1 MLLTRARGLRP
12 YRTPFRLIDRLLE
25 LIRDVHRRSLWQ
37 VLGVYVAS
45 SWGVLQV
52 IEFLIETA
60 GLPEWVQ
67 PFALVLLLIGL
78 PIVLA
83 TAFVQEGSPGRA
95 RSGDGPRAEE
105 RSPAPSGPSEPEP
118 AETAPSRR
126 ARWLTWRNALLG
138 GAAAFALLLVVVGAF
153 YAMRNLG
160 IGPAATLSAQGVL
173 DARDE
178 ILLADFA
185 SQGGDSSLAPV
196 VTEALRVDLGNSDFL
211 RLTEANRLASVL
223 ARMGRDDERL
233 TEDAALEA
241 ATREGIKAVLAGEV
255 ARLGPGHVLTARILE
270 PVTGNTL
277 ASFRSVA
284 RTEADLI
291 DAIDALSAS
300 IRAKVGESLR
310 SVARSEPLAA
320 VTTGSLEAL
329 RLYTRA
335 IERSRAG
342 DEFGAIPL
350 LEDAIEADP
359 AFAMAH
365 RKLAVALANTG
376 GSPERIREAATRAHE
391 LGGRL
396 TDRERHLAAAYYYAN
411 VEADRER
418 AIEAYEAVLAIDPD
432 DPTAQNNLGLALIDA
447 GRFEEAERVLLR
459 AVRTT
464 DLATPYVNLIRL
476 MWITRRD
483 DEATAW
489 LDSLGVRSPDAL
501 STLFLTAS
509 QRQLRRRWAEGHDA
523 DAAVVGLPQ
532 MPAQFDAFLTT
543 LVANADIGLGR
554 LGEARGHWADAV
566 ETARATDEPARWT
579 IGLAALWAVN
589 ELLAAQDTARAVRL
603 VEDALAEFPPDT
615 LEGYRAELFQAAA
628 VLAAAGRTERAE
640 ALVSAIAATPDATG
654 DETER
659 LAREAYAF
667 WLAFGRER
675 YEEAIRIQRGIR
687 EGLPGCD
694 RARCPGTIIL
704 ALALDAAGRVDEAIE
719 AYEEHVDGSVADDVP
734 LDAAALGTALERLA
748 LLHASQGRAA
758 EARAY
763 LAQLADMWGDGD
775 PPLANRVR
783 RVERELASLV
793 EPAVN

>member
-1 MLLTRARGLRP
+1 MLLARARGLRH
-12 YRTPFRLIDRLLE
+12 RTPYTLIDRLLD

-52 IEFLIETA
+52 IEFLIDTA
-60 GLPEWVQ
+60 GLPGWVQ

-78 PIVLA
+78 PIVVA
-83 TAFVQEGSPGRA
+83 TAFVQEGSPGKA
-95 RSGDGPRAEE
+95 WSGDRPGAGEH
-105 RSPAPSGPSEPEP
+105 SPAPVGPSEPHTTG
-118 AETAPSRR
+118 AVPSRR
-126 ARWLTWRNALLG
+126 ARWFTWRNALLG
-138 GAAAFALLLVVVGAF
+138 GAAAFALLVVVVGAF
-153 YAMRNLG
+153 YAMRNFG

-185 SQGGDSSLAPV
+185 SQGGDTALAPV

-223 ARMGRDDERL
+223 GRMGRGDDRL
-233 TEDAALEA
+233 AEDVALEA

-270 PVTGNTL
+270 PTTGNTL

-291 DAIDALSAS
+291 DAIDELSGS

-335 IERSRAG
+335 VERSRAG

-350 LEDAIEADP
+350 LEDAIEVDP

-376 GSPERIREAATRAHE
+376 GSLDRIREAATRAHE
-391 LGGRL
+391 LRGRL
-396 TDRERHLAAAYYYAN
+396 TDRERHLAAAYYYDN
-411 VEADRER
+411 VKADRDR

-432 DPTAQNNLGLALIDA
+432 DPTAQNNLGLALVEA

-464 DLATPYVNLIRL
+464 DIITPYVNLIRL

-483 DEATAW
+483 DEAVAW
-489 LDSLGVRSPDAL
+489 LDSLSARSPEAL
-501 STLFLTAS
+501 NTLFMTAS
-509 QRQLRRRWAEGHDA
+509 LRQLRRRWSDGYDT
-523 DAAVVGLPQ
+523 DAAIAG
-532 MPAQFDAFLTT
+532 PAQLPPQVRAFMST
-543 LVANADIGLGR
+543 LVANAAVGLGR
-554 LGEARGHWADAV
+554 LREARGHWAHAL
-566 ETARATDEPARWT
+566 EEARSTSEPARWT
-579 IGLAALWAVN
+579 VGLAALWAAN
-589 ELLAAQDTARAVRL
+589 ELLASQDTARAVRL
-603 VEDALAEFPPDT
+603 VQDALAEFPPAT
-615 LEGYRAELFQAAA
+615 LEEYRAELFQAAA
-628 VLAAAGRTERAE
+628 VLAAAGRAERAE
-640 ALVSAIAATPDATG
+640 ALVSPVAGAPDSID

-659 LAREAYAF
+659 LSRQGFAF
-667 WLAFGRER
+667 WLAIGRAR
-675 YEEAIRIQRGIR
+675 HEEAIRIQRTIR
-687 EGLPGCD
+687 EDLPGCD
-694 RARCPGTIIL
+694 RARCPGTILL

-719 AYEEHVDGSVADDVP
+719 AYEEHVDGSVLDDVAF
-734 LDAAALGTALERLA
+734 DAAALGTALERLA
-748 LLHASQGRAA
+748 LLHASRGRAP

-793 EPAVN
+793 EPAGN

>member
-1 MLLTRARGLRP
+1 M
-12 YRTPFRLIDRLLE
+12 IDRLLE

-95 RSGDGPRAEE
+95 RGADRPMAE
-105 RSPAPSGPSEPEP
+105 APPPTPLGVPEP
-118 AETAPSRR
+118 DAPGAAPSRR
-126 ARWLTWRNALLG
+126 ARWLTWRNALLA
-138 GAAAFALLLVVVGAF
+138 GAAAFALLVVVVGAF

-160 IGPAATLSAQGVL
+160 IGPAGTLSAQGVL

-178 ILLADFA
+178 ILLADFEGQA
-185 SQGGDSSLAPV
+185 GDSSLAPV

-211 RLTEANRLASVL
+211 RLTEANRITSVL
-223 ARMGRDDERL
+223 GRMGREDERL
-233 TEDAALEA
+233 PEDVALEA

-255 ARLGPGHVLTARILE
+255 SRLGPGHVLTARILE
-270 PVTGNTL
+270 PATGNTL

-291 DAIDALSAS
+291 DAIDELSGS

-335 IERSRAG
+335 VERSRAG

-350 LEDAIEADP
+350 LEDAVEVDP

-376 GSPERIREAATRAHE
+376 GSLDRIREAATRAHE
-391 LGGRL
+391 LGRRL
-396 TDRERHLAAAYYYAN
+396 TDRERHLADAYYYEN

-432 DPTAQNNLGLALIDA
+432 DPTAQNNLGLALVEA
-447 GRFEEAERVLLR
+447 GRFEEAERVLRR

-464 DLATPYVNLIRL
+464 DITTPYVNLVRL

-483 DEATAW
+483 DEAAAW
-489 LDSLGVRSPDAL
+489 LDSLSASSPDAFN
-501 STLFLTAS
+501 TLFMTSGL
-509 QRQLRRRWAEGHDA
+509 RQARRRWAEGHDA
-523 DAAVVGLPQ
+523 DAASAGLQQLPPQ
-532 MPAQFDAFLTT
+532 VRMFLTAF
-543 LVANADIGLGR
+543 VANADVGLGR
-554 LGEARGHWADAV
+554 LEEARAHWAEALEDARR
-566 ETARATDEPARWT
+566 TSEPARWT
-579 IGLAALWAVN
+579 VAMAGLWAIN
-589 ELLAAQDTARAVRL
+589 EFLASQDTARAVRL
-603 VEDALAEFPPDT
+603 VEDALAEFPPGT
-615 LEGYRAELFQAAA
+615 LEGYRAELFQAGA
-628 VLAAAGRTERAE
+628 VLAAVGRTDRAE
-640 ALVSAIAATPDATG
+640 ALVSTVADGPDAVW
-654 DETER
+654 DESER
-659 LAREAYAF
+659 LARQVYAF
-667 WLAFGRER
+667 WLAYGRER

-687 EGLPGCD
+687 EDLPGCD
-694 RARCPGTIIL
+694 RARCQGTITL

-719 AYEEHVDGSVADDVP
+719 AYEEHVDGSVVGDVA

-763 LAQLADMWGDGD
+763 LARLADMWGDAD

-793 EPAVN
+793 ETAGT